1 MSISV
6 TELNTN
12 EIINSFISESSGHE
26 YLDYLNL
33 VLVKP
38 CFCVYTFTVDQV
50 CCLLTVSDIFDIIK
64 RLRTLDYWR

>member
-12 EIINSFISESSGHE
+12 EIINSFISESSLIFHTLVYRTCGHE

-38 CFCVYTFTVDQV
+38 CF
-50 CCLLTVSDIFDIIK
+50 
-64 RLRTLDYWR
+64 

>member
-1 MSISV
+1 MLSKALKVPNNSSFSINMSISV

-12 EIINSFISESSGHE
+12 EIINSLISESSLIFHALVYRTSGHE

-38 CFCVYTFTVDQV
+38 CF
-50 CCLLTVSDIFDIIK
+50 
-64 RLRTLDYWR
+64 